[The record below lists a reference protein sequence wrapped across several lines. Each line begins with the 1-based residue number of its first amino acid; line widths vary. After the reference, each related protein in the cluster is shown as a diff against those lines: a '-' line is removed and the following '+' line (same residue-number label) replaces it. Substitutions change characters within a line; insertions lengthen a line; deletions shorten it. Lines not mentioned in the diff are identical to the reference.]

1 MKNPK
6 LVNDVRGM
14 LAFTGTYK
22 NVPITVM
29 AHGMGIPSIC
39 IYVHELFTFYGV
51 KAIYR
56 VGSCGVTN
64 KAHVKLGDVILASS
78 S

>member
-1 MKNPK
+1 
-6 LVNDVRGM
+6 M

-22 NVPITVM
+22 NVPVTVM
-29 AHGMGIPSIC
+29 AHGMGIPSLC
-39 IYVHELFTFYGV
+39 IYTHELFTFYGA

-64 KAHVKLGDVILASS
+64 RAKCNLGDVILCKSC
-78 S
+78 